1 MKKFYCLSD
10 DSQNLFTDLLLKSI
24 LQIQAIWDK
33 EWQKL
38 VIKSGDYGK
47 VIVFIDDFLVINL
60 LINRKVTENYL
71 LLLGSVYYNYLY
83 LKILTV
89 YYLLH
94 AITLK
99 ISLLP
104 ITFLLPI
111 TYYSMSGTIHIDNI
125 PAMQPNAEV

>member
-1 MKKFYCLSD
+1 M
-10 DSQNLFTDLLLKSI
+10 
-24 LQIQAIWDK
+24 
-33 EWQKL
+33 
-38 VIKSGDYGK
+38 
-47 VIVFIDDFLVINL
+47 IVFIDDFLVINL
-60 LINRKVTENYL
+60 LINRKVTENDL

-83 LKILTV
+83 FKILTV

-99 ISLLP
+99 VSLLP

-125 PAMQPNAEV
+125 LAMQPNAEV

>member
-1 MKKFYCLSD
+1 MKISAEINPSNSSHLRQGVTKISHSHKY
-10 DSQNLFTDLLLKSI
+10 
-24 LQIQAIWDK
+24 
-33 EWQKL
+33 E
-38 VIKSGDYGK
+38 K
-47 VIVFIDDFLVINL
+47 VIVFTDDFLVINL

-71 LLLGSVYYNYLY
+71 LLLRSVYYNYLY

-99 ISLLP
+99 FSLLP

-125 PAMQPNAEV
+125 PAMQPNAEA

>member
-1 MKKFYCLSD
+1 M
-10 DSQNLFTDLLLKSI
+10 
-24 LQIQAIWDK
+24 
-33 EWQKL
+33 
-38 VIKSGDYGK
+38 
-47 VIVFIDDFLVINL
+47 IVFTDDFLVINL
-60 LINRKVTENYL
+60 LIDRKVTENDL

-99 ISLLP
+99 FGLLP

-111 TYYSMSGTIHIDNI
+111 TREIHNLLSAITYYPMSGTIHTDNK
-125 PAMQPNAEV
+125 PAMQPNAEA